1 MRARFHLVARFDP
14 RRLFTLLATY
24 RPKNSTQRSRNPM
37 AESAQPAR
45 QRCAPDPSFAEFVAI
60 ISFTMGLMSL
70 SIDNLLPAFG
80 AIRASFGIVDA
91 NEMQLLISAYM
102 VAFALMQIVYG
113 PLSDVIG
120 RRPSLMI
127 GLAVYSIGTVIAILA
142 PSYGL
147 LLAARAIQGMGG
159 AAIRVLVVAIVRDRY
174 NGREMARV
182 MSLIIMVF
190 IVVPVFAPAIGS
202 LFLWLG
208 GWRLIFI
215 SMLVL
220 AALVTTGFA
229 LRMPETLHPEY
240 RLPFSMRRILDG
252 ALLTVTTRAALGYAG
267 AMGLTMGM
275 LFGYLNS
282 SQQIFQ
288 TEVYGLGPLFPVAFG
303 AIAAVLGAASFVNS
317 QLVRR
322 LGMRRLSHFGICG
335 FILAAALLLGLAFL
349 FAGRPPLVLFG
360 PLLASSLFLMSLMMV
375 NFNAMAMEPMGAI
388 AGTAS
393 SIIGLFTS
401 LVGALLGLAVGQAF
415 DGTVI
420 PLAAGF
426 LLLGLVCL
434 LVVLWTE
441 RGRLF
446 RPHSADPAE

>member
-1 MRARFHLVARFDP
+1 
-14 RRLFTLLATY
+14 
-24 RPKNSTQRSRNPM
+24 M
-37 AESAQPAR
+37 AESVQPAR
-45 QRCAPDPSFAEFVAI
+45 RRRAPNPSFGEFVAL

-80 AIRASFGIVDA
+80 AIGTSFGIADA

-102 VAFALMQIVYG
+102 IAFALMQIVYG
-113 PLSDVIG
+113 PLSDMIG
-120 RRPSLMI
+120 RRPALMI
-127 GLAVYSIGTVIAILA
+127 GLGVYSVGTVIAIFA
-142 PSYGL
+142 PSFGL
-147 LLAARAIQGMGG
+147 LLAARAIQGAGG

-174 NGREMARV
+174 SGREMARV
-182 MSLIIMVF
+182 MSLIFMVF

-215 SMLVL
+215 SMLAL
-220 AALVTTGFA
+220 AAIVVTGFT
-229 LRMPETLHPEY
+229 LRMPETLH
-240 RLPFSMRRILDG
+240 
-252 ALLTVTTRAALGYAG
+252 TVTTRAAVGYAS
-267 AMGLTMGM
+267 AMGLTMGV

-288 TEVYGLGPLFPVAFG
+288 TEVYGLGPLFPIAFG
-303 AIAAVLGAASFVNS
+303 TIAAVLGVASFVNAR
-317 QLVRR
+317 LVRR
-322 LGMRRLSHFGICG
+322 LGMRRLSHFGLCA
-335 FILAAALLLGLAFL
+335 FILMATLLLAAALL
-349 FAGRPPLVLFG
+349 FAGRPPLALFG
-360 PLLASSLFLMSLMMV
+360 PLLAGSLFLMSLMMV
-375 NFNAMAMEPMGAI
+375 NFNTMAMEPLGAI

-393 SIIGLFTS
+393 SIIGVYTS

-415 DGTVI
+415 DGTVR
-420 PLAAGF
+420 PLAVGF

-446 RPHSADPAE
+446 RPHSPDPAE

>member
-1 MRARFHLVARFDP
+1 MSSAP
-14 RRLFTLLATY
+14 
-24 RPKNSTQRSRNPM
+24 PSTPSNEVTAPM
-37 AESAQPAR
+37 AESVQPAR
-45 QRCAPDPSFAEFVAI
+45 RRRVPSPSFAEFVAL

-80 AIRASFGIVDA
+80 AIQASFAIADA

-102 VAFALMQIVYG
+102 IAFALMQIFYG
-113 PLSDVIG
+113 PLSDIIG
-120 RRPSLMI
+120 RRPALMI
-127 GLAVYSIGTVIAILA
+127 GLAVYGVVTVIAIFA
-142 PSYGL
+142 PSFGV

-159 AAIRVLVVAIVRDRY
+159 AAIRVLVVAIVRDRFS
-174 NGREMARV
+174 GREMARV
-182 MSLIIMVF
+182 MSLILMVF
-190 IVVPVFAPAIGS
+190 IIVPVFAPAIGS

-215 SMLVL
+215 SMLAL
-220 AALVTTGFA
+220 AAMVVTGFA

-240 RLPFSMRRILDG
+240 RFPFSLRRILDG
-252 ALLTVTTRAALGYAG
+252 ALQTVTTRAPLGYAT
-267 AMGLTMGM
+267 AMALTMGI

-288 TEVYGLGPLFPVAFG
+288 TEVYGLGPLFPIAFG
-303 AIAAVLGAASFVNS
+303 SIAAVLGVASFLNS

-335 FILAAALLLGLAFL
+335 FILVAALLLGSAVIFG
-349 FAGRPPLVLFG
+349 GRPPLALFG
-360 PLLASSLFLMSLMMV
+360 PLLAASLFLMSLMMV
-375 NFNAMAMEPMGAI
+375 NFNAMAIEPLGAI

-393 SIIGLFTS
+393 SVIGVYTS
-401 LVGALLGLAVGQAF
+401 LSGALLGLLLGQEF
-415 DGTVI
+415 DGTVL
-420 PLAAGF
+420 PLAVGF
-426 LLLGLVCL
+426 LLLGVICL

-446 RPHSADPAE
+446 QPHHPDPAE

>member
-1 MRARFHLVARFDP
+1 
-14 RRLFTLLATY
+14 
-24 RPKNSTQRSRNPM
+24 M
-37 AESAQPAR
+37 AESAQPPR
-45 QRCAPDPSFAEFVAI
+45 RRRVPSPSFAEFVAL

-80 AIRASFGIVDA
+80 AIQASFGIADA
-91 NEMQLLISAYM
+91 NEMQLMISAYM
-102 VAFALMQIVYG
+102 IAFALMQIVYG

-120 RRPSLMI
+120 RRPAVMI
-127 GLAVYSIGTVIAILA
+127 GLGVYAVGTVIAIIA
-142 PSYGL
+142 PSFGL
-147 LLAARAIQGMGG
+147 LLAGRAVQGMGA

-174 NGREMARV
+174 SGREMARV

-215 SMLVL
+215 SML
-220 AALVTTGFA
+220 ALVAIVATGFA

-240 RLPFSMRRILDG
+240 RFPFSMRRILDG
-252 ALLTVTTRAALGYAG
+252 ALQTVTTRTSLGYAT
-267 AMGLTMGM
+267 AMALTMGI

-288 TEVYGLGPLFPVAFG
+288 TEVYGLGPLFPLAFG
-303 AIAAVLGAASFVNS
+303 AIAAVLGVASFLNS

-335 FILAAALLLGLAFL
+335 FILMAALLLGSAVI
-349 FAGRPPLVLFG
+349 FAGRPPLALFG
-360 PLLASSLFLMSLMMV
+360 PLLAASLFLMSLMMV
-375 NFNAMAMEPMGAI
+375 NFNAMAIEPLGAI

-393 SIIGLFTS
+393 SVIGVYTS
-401 LVGALLGLAVGQAF
+401 LSGALLGLLVGQAF

-420 PLAAGF
+420 PLGAGF
-426 LLLGLVCL
+426 LLLGVLAL

-446 RPHSADPAE
+446 RPHSPDPAE

>member
-1 MRARFHLVARFDP
+1 
-14 RRLFTLLATY
+14 
-24 RPKNSTQRSRNPM
+24 M
-37 AESAQPAR
+37 AESVQPAR
-45 QRCAPDPSFAEFVAI
+45 RRRAPNPSFGEFVAL

-80 AIRASFGIVDA
+80 AIGTSFGIADA

-102 VAFALMQIVYG
+102 IAFALMQIVYG
-113 PLSDVIG
+113 PLSDMIG
-120 RRPSLMI
+120 RRPALMI
-127 GLAVYSIGTVIAILA
+127 GLGVYSVGTVIAIFA
-142 PSYGL
+142 PSFGL
-147 LLAARAIQGMGG
+147 LLAARAIQGAGG

-174 NGREMARV
+174 SGREMARV

-208 GWRLIFI
+208 GWRFIFI
-215 SMLVL
+215 SMLAL
-220 AALVTTGFA
+220 AAIVVTGFL

-240 RLPFSMRRILDG
+240 RFPFSLRRILAG
-252 ALLTVTTRAALGYAG
+252 ALQTVTTRAAVGYAS
-267 AMGLTMGM
+267 AMGLTMGV

-288 TEVYGLGPLFPVAFG
+288 TEVYGLGPLFPIAFG
-303 AIAAVLGAASFVNS
+303 TIAAVLGVASFVNAR
-317 QLVRR
+317 LVRR
-322 LGMRRLSHFGICG
+322 LGMRRLSHFGLCA
-335 FILAAALLLGLAFL
+335 FILMATLLLAAALL
-349 FAGRPPLVLFG
+349 FAGRPPLALFG
-360 PLLASSLFLMSLMMV
+360 PLLAGSLFLMSLMMV
-375 NFNAMAMEPMGAI
+375 NFNTMAMEPLGAI

-393 SIIGLFTS
+393 SIIGVYTS

-415 DGTVI
+415 DGTVR
-420 PLAAGF
+420 PLAVGF

-446 RPHSADPAE
+446 RPHSPDPAE

>member
-1 MRARFHLVARFDP
+1 
-14 RRLFTLLATY
+14 
-24 RPKNSTQRSRNPM
+24 M
-37 AESAQPAR
+37 AESVQPAR
-45 QRCAPDPSFAEFVAI
+45 RRRAPNPSFGEFVAL

-80 AIRASFGIVDA
+80 AIGASFGIADA

-102 VAFALMQIVYG
+102 IAFALMQIVYG
-113 PLSDVIG
+113 PLSDMIG
-120 RRPSLMI
+120 RRPALMI
-127 GLAVYSIGTVIAILA
+127 GLAIYSVGTVIAIFA
-142 PSYGL
+142 PSFGL
-147 LLAARAIQGMGG
+147 LLAARAIQGMGA

-190 IVVPVFAPAIGS
+190 IVVPIFAPAIGS

-220 AALVTTGFA
+220 AGMVTTGFS

-240 RLPFSMRRILDG
+240 RLPFSLRRILDG
-252 ALLTVTTRAALGYAG
+252 ALLTVTTRASIGYAG
-267 AMGLTMGM
+267 AMGLTMGV
-275 LFGYLNS
+275 LLSYLNS

-288 TEVYGLGPLFPVAFG
+288 TEVYGLGPLFPLAFG
-303 AIAAVLGAASFVNS
+303 AIAVVLGAASFVNS

-335 FILAAALLLGLAFL
+335 FILAAGLLLVLAFS
-349 FAGRPPLVLFG
+349 FAGRPPLALFG
-360 PLLASSLFLMSLMMV
+360 PLLAASLFLMSLMMV
-375 NFNAMAMEPMGAI
+375 NFNAMAMEPLGAI

-393 SIIGLFTS
+393 SIIGVYTS

-415 DGTVI
+415 DGTVR
-420 PLAAGF
+420 PLAVGF

-446 RPHSADPAE
+446 RPHAPDPAE

>member
-1 MRARFHLVARFDP
+1 
-14 RRLFTLLATY
+14 
-24 RPKNSTQRSRNPM
+24 M
-37 AESAQPAR
+37 AESAQSAR
-45 QRCAPDPSFAEFVAI
+45 RRRDPSFAEFVAL

-80 AIRASFGIVDA
+80 AIQASFGIADA

-102 VAFALMQIVYG
+102 GAFAIMQIVYG
-113 PLSDVIG
+113 PLSDIIG
-120 RRPSLMI
+120 RRPAMMI
-127 GLAVYSIGTVIAILA
+127 GLAVYCVGTVIATFA
-142 PSYGL
+142 QSFTL

-174 NGREMARV
+174 SGREMARV

-190 IVVPVFAPAIGS
+190 IVVPVFAPSIGS

-215 SMLVL
+215 SMLAL
-220 AALVTTGFA
+220 AALVVTGFA

-240 RLPFSMRRILDG
+240 RFPFSFRRILDG
-252 ALLTVTTRAALGYAG
+252 ALQTVTTRAALGYAS
-267 AMGLTMGM
+267 AMALTMGI
-275 LFGYLNS
+275 LLGYLNS

-288 TEVYGLGPLFPVAFG
+288 TEVYALGPLFPIAFG
-303 AIAAVLGAASFVNS
+303 TIAAVLGVASFVNS
-317 QLVRR
+317 RLVRR
-322 LGMRRLSHFGICG
+322 LGMRRLSHFGLCA
-335 FILAAALLLGLAFL
+335 FILVASLLLGVAIL
-349 FAGRPPLVLFG
+349 FAGRPPLALFG
-360 PLLASSLFLMSLMMV
+360 PLLAASLFLMSLMMV
-375 NFNAMAMEPMGAI
+375 NFNTMAIEPLGAI

-393 SIIGLFTS
+393 SVIGFYTTLAGT
-401 LVGALLGLAVGQAF
+401 LLGLLIGQAF

-420 PLAAGF
+420 PLGAGF
-426 LLLGLVCL
+426 LLLGVVGL

-446 RPHSADPAE
+446 RPHSLDPAE

>member
-1 MRARFHLVARFDP
+1 MSSAPQSIPSSKVTA
-14 RRLFTLLATY
+14 A
-24 RPKNSTQRSRNPM
+24 M
-37 AESAQPAR
+37 AESVQPAR
-45 QRCAPDPSFAEFVAI
+45 RRRVPSPSFAEFVAL

-80 AIRASFGIVDA
+80 AIQASFAIADA
-91 NEMQLLISAYM
+91 NEMQLIISAYM
-102 VAFALMQIVYG
+102 IAFALMQIVYG

-120 RRPSLMI
+120 RRPAVMI
-127 GLAVYSIGTVIAILA
+127 GLAVYCVGTVIAIVA
-142 PSYGL
+142 PSFDL
-147 LLAARAIQGMGG
+147 LLAGRAVQG
-159 AAIRVLVVAIVRDRY
+159 
-174 NGREMARV
+174 

-215 SMLVL
+215 SMLAL
-220 AALVTTGFA
+220 AAIVATGFA

-240 RLPFSMRRILDG
+240 RFPFSMRRILDG
-252 ALLTVTTRAALGYAG
+252 ALQTVTTRAALGYAS
-267 AMGLTMGM
+267 AMALTMGV

-303 AIAAVLGAASFVNS
+303 AIAAVLGVASFVNAK
-317 QLVRR
+317 LVRR

-335 FILAAALLLGLAFL
+335 FILVAALLLGSAVI
-349 FAGRPPLVLFG
+349 FAGRPPLALFG
-360 PLLASSLFLMSLMMV
+360 PLLAASLFLMSLMMV
-375 NFNAMAMEPMGAI
+375 NFNTMAMEPLGAI

-393 SIIGLFTS
+393 SVIGVYTS
-401 LVGALLGLAVGQAF
+401 LVGALLGLLVGQAF

-420 PLAAGF
+420 PLGAGF
-426 LLLGLVCL
+426 LLLGVVGL

-446 RPHSADPAE
+446 RPHSPDPAE

>member
-1 MRARFHLVARFDP
+1 
-14 RRLFTLLATY
+14 
-24 RPKNSTQRSRNPM
+24 M
-37 AESAQPAR
+37 AESVQPAR
-45 QRCAPDPSFAEFVAI
+45 RRRVPSPSFVEFVAL

-80 AIRASFGIVDA
+80 AIQASFAVADA
-91 NEMQLLISAYM
+91 NDMQLIISAYM
-102 VAFALMQIVYG
+102 ITFALMQIVYG

-120 RRPSLMI
+120 RRPAMMI
-127 GLAVYSIGTVIAILA
+127 GLAVYCVGTVIAIFA
-142 PSYGL
+142 PSFGL
-147 LLAARAIQGMGG
+147 LLTGRAVQGMGA

-174 NGREMARV
+174 SGREMARV

-215 SMLVL
+215 SMLGL
-220 AALVTTGFA
+220 AAMVVAGFM
-229 LRMPETLHPEY
+229 LRMPETLHPEF
-240 RLPFSMRRILDG
+240 RFPFSLRRILDG
-252 ALLTVTTRAALGYAG
+252 ALQTVTTRVSLGYAS
-267 AMGLTMGM
+267 AMGLTMGV

-288 TEVYGLGPLFPVAFG
+288 TEVYGLGPLFPLAFG

-317 QLVRR
+317 RLVRR
-322 LGMRRLSHFGICG
+322 LGMRRLAHFGICA
-335 FILAAALLLGLAFL
+335 FILASALLLGLALL
-349 FAGRPPLVLFG
+349 FAGRPPLALFG
-360 PLLASSLFLMSLMMV
+360 PLLAATLCLMSLMMV
-375 NFNAMAMEPMGAI
+375 NFNAMAMEPLGAI

-393 SIIGLFTS
+393 SVIGVYTS
-401 LVGALLGLAVGQAF
+401 LAGALFGLIVGQAF
-415 DGTVI
+415 DGTVT
-420 PLAAGF
+420 PLGAGF
-426 LLLGLVCL
+426 LLLGIVCL

-446 RPHSADPAE
+446 TPHSADPAE

>member
-1 MRARFHLVARFDP
+1 MSSAPQSIPSSKVTA
-14 RRLFTLLATY
+14 A
-24 RPKNSTQRSRNPM
+24 M
-37 AESAQPAR
+37 AESVQPAR
-45 QRCAPDPSFAEFVAI
+45 RRRVPSPSFAEFVAL

-80 AIRASFGIVDA
+80 AIQASFAIADA
-91 NEMQLLISAYM
+91 NEMQLIISAYM
-102 VAFALMQIVYG
+102 IAFALMQIVYG

-120 RRPSLMI
+120 RRPAVMI
-127 GLAVYSIGTVIAILA
+127 GLAVYCVGTVIAIVA
-142 PSYGL
+142 PSFDL
-147 LLAARAIQGMGG
+147 LLAGRAVQGMGA

-174 NGREMARV
+174 SGREMARV

-215 SMLVL
+215 SMLAL
-220 AALVTTGFA
+220 AAIVATGFA
-229 LRMPETLHPEY
+229 VRMPETLHPEY
-240 RLPFSMRRILDG
+240 RFPFSMRRILDG
-252 ALLTVTTRAALGYAG
+252 ALQTVTTRAALGYAS
-267 AMGLTMGM
+267 AMALTMGV

-303 AIAAVLGAASFVNS
+303 AIAAVLGVASFVNAK
-317 QLVRR
+317 LVRR

-335 FILAAALLLGLAFL
+335 FILVAALLLGSAVI
-349 FAGRPPLVLFG
+349 FAGRPPLALFG
-360 PLLASSLFLMSLMMV
+360 PLLAASLFLMSLMMV
-375 NFNAMAMEPMGAI
+375 NFNTMAMEPLGAI

-393 SIIGLFTS
+393 SVIGVYTS
-401 LVGALLGLAVGQAF
+401 LVGALLGLLVGQAF

-420 PLAAGF
+420 PLGAGF
-426 LLLGLVCL
+426 LLLGVVGL

-446 RPHSADPAE
+446 RPHSPDPAE

>member
-1 MRARFHLVARFDP
+1 
-14 RRLFTLLATY
+14 
-24 RPKNSTQRSRNPM
+24 M
-37 AESAQPAR
+37 AESVLPAR
-45 QRCAPDPSFAEFVAI
+45 RRRDPSFAEFVAL

-70 SIDNLLPAFG
+70 SIDNVLPAFG
-80 AIRASFGIVDA
+80 AIQSSFGVADA
-91 NEMQLLISAYM
+91 NEMQILISAYM
-102 VAFALMQIVYG
+102 IPFAFMQIVYG

-120 RRPSLMI
+120 RRPAMMI
-127 GLAVYSIGTVIAILA
+127 GLAVYSIGTVVAIFA
-142 PSYGL
+142 TSFGL
-147 LLAARAIQGMGG
+147 LLAGRAIQGMGA

-174 NGREMARV
+174 SGREMARV

-215 SMLVL
+215 SMLAL
-220 AALVTTGFA
+220 AAMVATGFA

-240 RLPFSMRRILDG
+240 RFPFSLRRILGG
-252 ALLTVTTRAALGYAG
+252 ALQTVTTRASIGYAS
-267 AMGLTMGM
+267 AMGLTMGV

-288 TEVYGLGPLFPVAFG
+288 TEVYGLGPLFPLAFG
-303 AIAAVLGAASFVNS
+303 TIAALLGVASFVNAK
-317 QLVRR
+317 LVRR
-322 LGMRRLSHFGICG
+322 LGMRRLSHFGLCA
-335 FILAAALLLGLAFL
+335 FILMASLLVGAALL
-349 FAGRPPLVLFG
+349 FAGRPPLALFG
-360 PLLASSLFLMSLMMV
+360 PLLAACLFLMSLMMV
-375 NFNAMAMEPMGAI
+375 NFNTMAMEPLGAI

-393 SIIGLFTS
+393 SVIGLYTT
-401 LVGALLGLAVGQAF
+401 LAGALLGLIVGQAF

-420 PLAAGF
+420 PLGVGF
-426 LLLGLVCL
+426 LLLGVVGL

-446 RPHSADPAE
+446 RPHSVDPAE

>member
-1 MRARFHLVARFDP
+1 
-14 RRLFTLLATY
+14 
-24 RPKNSTQRSRNPM
+24 M
-37 AESAQPAR
+37 AESAQPPR
-45 QRCAPDPSFAEFVAI
+45 RRRVPSPSFAEFVAL

-80 AIRASFGIVDA
+80 AIRASFDVADA
-91 NEMQLLISAYM
+91 NEMQLIISAYM

-120 RRPSLMI
+120 RRPAMMI
-127 GLAVYSIGTVIAILA
+127 GLAVYGVGTVIAIVA
-142 PSYGL
+142 PSFGL
-147 LLAARAIQGMGG
+147 LLAGRAVQGMGA

-174 NGREMARV
+174 SGREMARV

-215 SMLVL
+215 SML
-220 AALVTTGFA
+220 ALVAIVATGFA

-240 RLPFSMRRILDG
+240 RFPFSMRRILDG
-252 ALLTVTTRAALGYAG
+252 ALQTVTTRTSLGYAT
-267 AMGLTMGM
+267 AMALTMGI

-288 TEVYGLGPLFPVAFG
+288 TEVYGLGPLFPLAFG
-303 AIAAVLGAASFVNS
+303 AIAAVLGVASFLNS

-335 FILAAALLLGLAFL
+335 FILMAALLLGSAVI
-349 FAGRPPLVLFG
+349 FAGRPPLALFG
-360 PLLASSLFLMSLMMV
+360 PLLAASLFLMSLMMV
-375 NFNAMAMEPMGAI
+375 NFNAMAIEPLGAI

-393 SIIGLFTS
+393 SVIGVYTS
-401 LVGALLGLAVGQAF
+401 LSGALLGLLVGQAF

-420 PLAAGF
+420 PLGAGF
-426 LLLGLVCL
+426 LLLGVLAL

-446 RPHSADPAE
+446 RPHSPDPAE

>member
-1 MRARFHLVARFDP
+1 
-14 RRLFTLLATY
+14 
-24 RPKNSTQRSRNPM
+24 M
-37 AESAQPAR
+37 AESVQPAR
-45 QRCAPDPSFAEFVAI
+45 RRRVPSPSFVEFVAL

-80 AIRASFGIVDA
+80 AIQASFGIADA
-91 NEMQLLISAYM
+91 NEMQLIISAYM
-102 VAFALMQIVYG
+102 IAFALMQIFYG
-113 PLSDVIG
+113 PLSDIIG
-120 RRPSLMI
+120 RRPALMI
-127 GLAVYSIGTVIAILA
+127 GLAVYGVGTVIAIFA
-142 PSYGL
+142 QSFGL

-174 NGREMARV
+174 SGREMARV

-190 IVVPVFAPAIGS
+190 IVVPVFAPSIGS

-215 SMLVL
+215 SMLAL
-220 AALVTTGFA
+220 AALVVTGFA

-240 RLPFSMRRILDG
+240 RFPFTIRRILDG
-252 ALLTVTTRAALGYAG
+252 ALQTVTTRVAVGYAS
-267 AMGLTMGM
+267 AMGLTMGV

-288 TEVYGLGPLFPVAFG
+288 TEVYGLGPLFPLAFG
-303 AIAAVLGAASFVNS
+303 AIAAVLGVASFVNAKF
-317 QLVRR
+317 VRR

-335 FILAAALLLGLAFL
+335 FILVAAILLGSAVL
-349 FAGRPPLVLFG
+349 FAGRPPLALFG
-360 PLLASSLFLMSLMMV
+360 PLLAASLFLMSLMMV
-375 NFNAMAMEPMGAI
+375 NFNAMAMEPLGAV

-393 SIIGLFTS
+393 SVIGVYTS
-401 LVGALLGLAVGQAF
+401 LAGAVLGLIIGQAF

-420 PLAAGF
+420 PLGAGF
-426 LLLGLVCL
+426 LLLGVVGL

-446 RPHSADPAE
+446 MPHSADPAE